1 MRIYVPSYSGSV
13 LLSIRLP
20 PSLTVAMEV
29 LLPCTVAAPSIA
41 GRWWLR
47 HPSHHQMALL
57 TAAGGKILIVIWLE
71 DPCGPPQPMVEPCPR
86 HFSYPNQKCA
96 SRNRGRTEGTPPK
109 AYPSRPWANLASPK
123 PPKRTSAKSGD
134 FDEGKRKVYE
144 AALAEPEPVHF
155 PPLKLSPA
163 RSTNPDPEQASTN
176 GGKLRRRRA
185 GSTKATELKRTLSK
199 VRGAVAPWGRSLTFA
214 PKERGSLQT
223 LNLLNPTRKPAKRP
237 VLRILRH
244 VPKMV
249 LQTEDPPIFLRA

>member
-1 MRIYVPSYSGSV
+1 
-13 LLSIRLP
+13 
-20 PSLTVAMEV
+20 MECGKGR
-29 LLPCTVAAPSIA
+29 LLPLTQQTLTAKATRYVIVRPRRLILPS
-41 GRWWLR
+41 
-47 HPSHHQMALL
+47 PLL
-57 TAAGGKILIVIWLE
+57 T
-71 DPCGPPQPMVEPCPR
+71 D
-86 HFSYPNQKCA
+86 F
-96 SRNRGRTEGTPPK
+96 RGRTEGTPPK

-214 PKERGSLQT
+214 PKTSAAM
-223 LNLLNPTRKPAKRP
+223 NPKP
-237 VLRILRH
+237 
-244 VPKMV
+244 
-249 LQTEDPPIFLRA
+249 